1 MRSACFIPVL
11 ASLTLL
17 AHPAA
22 ALQLDSLLPASIPG
36 FNTEPGVSILTRL
49 HPEYQNPGIQ
59 LGGLAIDPALASSA
73 GYDSSPNGV
82 ATTSPFVSLTP
93 SLRVQDTA
101 LGLGAYGS
109 WQITNFTQQPSQN
122 NSAYTL
128 AVGEAALLAQ
138 NTLIIGLANLRSQ
151 QTGFSVTTL
160 NLNRPATITGTQL
173 RARDSFTSGL
183 FTLTPEV
190 TAAQTSYTQGQ
201 TLTARQLGGGI
212 TMLFTPDAIASL
224 VTSLHATSS
233 RYNIAAENADD
244 VAALIGMADHAENI
258 WNVRLLAGVA
268 ARAPSIG
275 KPRLLPIAE
284 AAASWLPDELD
295 SFTLS
300 AAHEIEDP
308 TQLDT
313 ASYTR
318 TELQAGWDRELR
330 RNIIL
335 TSSASTTKADF
346 FSAPLKETIFTAS
359 SALVWHLNR
368 HLKFAAAYQFND
380 RQANILRAANE
391 HVLTLTLTWMP

>member
-1 MRSACFIPVL
+1 M
-11 ASLTLL
+11 
-17 AHPAA
+17 
-22 ALQLDSLLPASIPG
+22 
-36 FNTEPGVSILTRL
+36 
-49 HPEYQNPGIQ
+49 
-59 LGGLAIDPALASSA
+59 
-73 GYDSSPNGV
+73 
-82 ATTSPFVSLTP
+82 
-93 SLRVQDTA
+93 
-101 LGLGAYGS
+101 
-109 WQITNFTQQPSQN
+109 
-122 NSAYTL
+122 
-128 AVGEAALLAQ
+128 
-138 NTLIIGLANLRSQ
+138 
-151 QTGFSVTTL
+151 
-160 NLNRPATITGTQL
+160 
-173 RARDSFTSGL
+173 
-183 FTLTPEV
+183 FTLTPDF

-212 TMLFTPDAIASL
+212 TMRFTPDAIASL

-244 VAALIGMADHAENI
+244 YAVLIGMADHAENI
-258 WNVRLLAGVA
+258 WNFRLLAGVA
-268 ARAPSIG
+268 ARAPHIG

-308 TQLDT
+308 NQLDT

-391 HVLTLTLTWMP
+391 HVLTFTLTWMP